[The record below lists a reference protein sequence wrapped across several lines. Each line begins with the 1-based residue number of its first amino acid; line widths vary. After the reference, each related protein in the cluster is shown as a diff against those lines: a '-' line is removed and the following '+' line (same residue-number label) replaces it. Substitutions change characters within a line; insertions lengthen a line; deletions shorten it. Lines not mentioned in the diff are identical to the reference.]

1 MERRENARKRKICL
15 GRWKDDWRRM
25 GRGCNQNCYNG
36 KGMLKVLPLS
46 FCSLLIYSF
55 NTADRMPTA
64 LQLAQKV
71 LIYLKMSPFSQVVS
85 TLLVELSMLLSSD
98 LINFNFFIASALP
111 PKLYCQNIKVWRKIE
126 SRISFWI
133 WKNVLWINGCKIWR
147 EFWKRGKFS
156 ISNWIISIY
165 CSMTHEK
172 IYKRK

>member
-1 MERRENARKRKICL
+1 
-15 GRWKDDWRRM
+15 
-25 GRGCNQNCYNG
+25 
-36 KGMLKVLPLS
+36 MLKVLPLS

-111 PKLYCQNIKVWRKIE
+111 PKLYCQNIKV
-126 SRISFWI
+126 
-133 WKNVLWINGCKIWR
+133 
-147 EFWKRGKFS
+147 
-156 ISNWIISIY
+156 
-165 CSMTHEK
+165 
-172 IYKRK
+172 